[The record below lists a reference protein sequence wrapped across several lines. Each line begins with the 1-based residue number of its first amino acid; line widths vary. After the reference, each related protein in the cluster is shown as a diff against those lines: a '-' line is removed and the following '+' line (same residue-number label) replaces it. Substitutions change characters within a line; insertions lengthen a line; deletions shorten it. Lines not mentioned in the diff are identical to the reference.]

1 MPTQRTRPP
10 LIRCWMFDVR
20 CYTRGASNNRRY
32 TNSMQNRRTRTAR
45 YGPWLVGLG
54 AALWGTESA
63 WRIPLNELFDAK
75 VIVFW
80 EHVFILIMFLP
91 ILISRVREIPK
102 VRPRTWGFLIFSGFA
117 GSAVGTIFF
126 TLALK
131 YGNPTVVNV
140 ILNIQPVISTI
151 SAFVLFGDRLAR
163 GFFLYAGLA
172 IVAGIFVS
180 VAYPTQIGVS
190 FERAGLNLGT
200 GYALICALFWGL
212 STVAGRGVMVGMSL
226 RLASSMRIV
235 VGLAC
240 MTLILLAYG
249 KLNGA
254 ALWPAPAQAHPGKA
268 VLLLFFLAS
277 ISGGIP
283 LLIYFQ
289 GLHVTRASTAG
300 YFEMM
305 QTLAAVCITWGFFH
319 ASLHPHQF
327 VAAIILIAAVAMVHH
342 VQQQV
347 EKNFQSSVKS
357 ED

>member
-1 MPTQRTRPP
+1 MQQRTVKRA
-10 LIRCWMFDVR
+10 
-20 CYTRGASNNRRY
+20 G
-32 TNSMQNRRTRTAR
+32 

-54 AALWGTESA
+54 AGLWGTESA
-63 WRIPLNELFDAK
+63 WRIPLNELFDAR

-91 ILISRVREIPK
+91 ILIPRLHEVPK
-102 VRPRTWGFLIFSGFA
+102 IRARTWGFLLFSGFG

-126 TLALK
+126 TLSLK

-151 SAFVLFGDRLAR
+151 GAFLLFGDRLAR
-163 GFFLYAGLA
+163 QFFFYAAVA
-172 IVAGIFVS
+172 IVAGVFVS
-180 VAYPTQIGVS
+180 VTNPSMIGVS
-190 FERAGLNLGT
+190 FEWAGLNLGT

-212 STVAGRGVMVGMSL
+212 STVAGRGVMMGMSL

-249 KLNGA
+249 KLDGA
-254 ALWPAPAQAHPGKA
+254 ALWPAAARAHTGKA
-268 VLLLFFLAS
+268 IVLLFCLAS

-289 GLHVTRASTAG
+289 GLRLTRASTAG

-305 QTLAAVCITWGFFH
+305 QTLAAVCITWGVFH
-319 ASLHPHQF
+319 ASLHVHQIA
-327 VAAIILIAAVAMVHH
+327 AAIILIAAVAMVHH
-342 VQQQV
+342 VQQEIEPAQP
-347 EKNFQSSVKS
+347 N
-357 ED
+357 D

>member
-1 MPTQRTRPP
+1 M
-10 LIRCWMFDVR
+10 
-20 CYTRGASNNRRY
+20 SNRK
-32 TNSMQNRRTRTAR
+32 AR
-45 YGPWLVGLG
+45 SATYGPWLVGLG

-91 ILISRVREIPK
+91 ILISRLDEIPK
-102 VRPRTWGFLIFSGFA
+102 IRLRTWGYLLFSGFA

-140 ILNIQPVISTI
+140 VLNIQPVISTI
-151 SAFVLFGDRLAR
+151 GAFFLFGDRLAR
-163 GFFLYAGLA
+163 RFFFYASIA
-172 IVAGIFVS
+172 IIAGVFVS
-180 VAYPTQIGVS
+180 VTHPTMIGVS

-212 STVAGRGVMVGMSL
+212 STVAGRGVMLGMSL
-226 RLASSMRIV
+226 RLASSLRIV

-254 ALWPAPAQAHPGKA
+254 ALWPAAAQAHTTKA
-268 VLLLFFLAS
+268 IILLFFLAS

-289 GLHVTRASTAG
+289 GLHLTRASTAG

-319 ASLHPHQF
+319 ATLHLHQ
-327 VAAIILIAAVAMVHH
+327 VIAAIILIAAVAMVHR
-342 VQQQV
+342 VQQQIEV
-347 EKNFQSSVKS
+347 PAT
-357 ED
+357 

>member
-1 MPTQRTRPP
+1 MIIP
-10 LIRCWMFDVR
+10 LTHAFANV
-20 CYTRGASNNRRY
+20 TPVP
-32 TNSMQNRRTRTAR
+32 MQNRKTRSTT

-63 WRIPLNELFDAK
+63 WRIPLNELFDAE

-80 EHVFILIMFLP
+80 EHIFILMMFLP
-91 ILISRVREIPK
+91 ILIARFHEIPT
-102 VRPRTWGFLIFSGFA
+102 VRARTWAFLIFSGFA

-140 ILNIQPVISTI
+140 VLNIQPVISTI
-151 SAFVLFGDRLAR
+151 AAFLLFGDRLAR
-163 GFFLYAGLA
+163 RFFIYAGIA

-180 VAYPTQIGVS
+180 VAYPTMIGAS

-212 STVAGRGVMVGMSL
+212 STVAGRGVMTGMSL

-240 MTLILLAYG
+240 MTLVVLAYG
-249 KLNGA
+249 KLNGTG
-254 ALWPAPAQAHPGKA
+254 LWPAAAQAHPVRA
-268 VLLLFFLAS
+268 LVLLLLLAS

-289 GLHVTRASTAG
+289 GLHLTLASTAG

-305 QTLAAVCITWGFFH
+305 QTLAAVCITWGIFH
-319 ASLHPHQF
+319 ATLHGHQVIAAF
-327 VAAIILIAAVAMVHH
+327 VLIAAVAMVHH
-342 VQQQV
+342 VQQQL
-347 EKNFQSSVKS
+347 ETQMAARQRSSA
-357 ED
+357 DQN

>member
-1 MPTQRTRPP
+1 M
-10 LIRCWMFDVR
+10 
-20 CYTRGASNNRRY
+20 RRR
-32 TNSMQNRRTRTAR
+32 N

-63 WRIPLNELFDAK
+63 WRIPLNRLFDAK

-80 EHVFILIMFLP
+80 EHVLILLMLLP
-91 ILISRVREIPK
+91 LLISKLTDLPRINA
-102 VRPRTWGFLIFSGFA
+102 RTWGYLIFSAFA

-151 SAFVLFGDRLAR
+151 GAFLLFGDRLAR
-163 GFFLYAGLA
+163 QFFLYAGIA
-172 IVAGIFVS
+172 IVAGVFVS
-180 VAYPTQIGVS
+180 VANPTQIGVS

-235 VGLAC
+235 IGLTC
-240 MTLILLAYG
+240 MTLILLVYG

-254 ALWPAPAQAHPGKA
+254 ALWPPAAQKHALKA
-268 VLLLFFLAS
+268 IVLFLFLAS

-283 LLIYFQ
+283 LLVYFQ
-289 GLHVTRASTAG
+289 GLHLTRASTAG

-319 ASLHPHQF
+319 ASLHPHQ
-327 VAAIILIAAVAMVHH
+327 VIAAILLIAAVAMVHH
-342 VQQQV
+342 IQQRV
-347 EKNFQSSVKS
+347 EPAGNHR
-357 ED
+357 

>member
-1 MPTQRTRPP
+1 
-10 LIRCWMFDVR
+10 
-20 CYTRGASNNRRY
+20 
-32 TNSMQNRRTRTAR
+32 MQNRTTRSPT

-63 WRIPLNELFDAK
+63 WRIPLNALFDAK

-80 EHVFILIMFLP
+80 EHVFILIMLLP
-91 ILISRVREIPK
+91 SLVSHLDEI
-102 VRPRTWGFLIFSGFA
+102 RQIDARTWGYMLFSGFA

-151 SAFVLFGDRLAR
+151 GAFLLFSDRLAR
-163 GFFLYAGLA
+163 RFFFYAGVA
-172 IVAGIFVS
+172 IIAGIFVS
-180 VAYPTQIGVS
+180 VAHPTMIGVS
-190 FERAGLNLGT
+190 FESAGLNIGT

-212 STVAGRGVMVGMSL
+212 STVAGRGVMTGMSL
-226 RLASSMRIV
+226 RLAFSMRIV
-235 VGLAC
+235 VGLIC

-254 ALWPAPAQAHPGKA
+254 ALWPVAAQAHATKA
-268 VLLLFFLAS
+268 IVLLFFLAS

-289 GLHVTRASTAG
+289 GLHLTRASTAG

-305 QTLAAVCITWGFFH
+305 QTVAAVCITWGIFH
-319 ASLHPHQF
+319 ATLHLHQ
-327 VAAIILIAAVAMVHH
+327 VIAACVLIAAVAMVHH
-342 VQQQV
+342 VQQRV
-347 EKNFQSSVKS
+347 EPAGQRGQPSRAANRKN
-357 ED
+357 

>member
-1 MPTQRTRPP
+1 
-10 LIRCWMFDVR
+10 
-20 CYTRGASNNRRY
+20 
-32 TNSMQNRRTRTAR
+32 MQNGKARTAA

-80 EHVFILIMFLP
+80 EHVFILMMFLP
-91 ILISRVREIPK
+91 ILISQLHEIPT
-102 VRPRTWGFLIFSGFA
+102 VRARTWGFLIFSGFA

-140 ILNIQPVISTI
+140 VLNIQPVISTLA
-151 SAFVLFGDRLAR
+151 AFFLFADRLAR
-163 GFFLYAGLA
+163 RFFVYAGTA
-172 IVAGIFVS
+172 IVAGVFVS
-180 VAYPTQIGVS
+180 VEHPTQIGVS
-190 FERAGLNLGT
+190 FERAGLNVGT

-240 MTLILLAYG
+240 MTLILLTYG

-254 ALWPAPAQAHPGKA
+254 ALWPAAAQAHPIKA
-268 VLLLFFLAS
+268 IVLLFLLAS

-283 LLIYFQ
+283 LLFYFK
-289 GLHVTRASTAG
+289 GLHLTRASTAG

-319 ASLHPHQF
+319 ASLHPHQ
-327 VAAIILIAAVAMVHH
+327 VIAAIILIGAVAMVHH

-347 EKNFQSSVKS
+347 ETHN
-357 ED
+357 

>member
-1 MPTQRTRPP
+1 
-10 LIRCWMFDVR
+10 
-20 CYTRGASNNRRY
+20 
-32 TNSMQNRRTRTAR
+32 MQNNKIRSAR

-91 ILISRVREIPK
+91 ILISQLYEIRSVRA
-102 VRPRTWGFLIFSGFA
+102 RTWGFLIFSGFA
-117 GSAVGTIFF
+117 GSAVGTVFF

-131 YGNPTVVNV
+131 YGNATVVNV
-140 ILNIQPVISTI
+140 ILNVQPVMSTI
-151 SAFVLFGDRLAR
+151 GAFLFSGDGLAR
-163 GFFLYAGLA
+163 RFFLYAGIA
-172 IVAGIFVS
+172 IVAGVFVS
-180 VAYPTQIGVS
+180 VSFPTQIGVS
-190 FERAGLNLGT
+190 FERAGLNIGS

-235 VGLAC
+235 VGLVC
-240 MTLILLAYG
+240 MTFILLAYA

-254 ALWPAPAQAHPGKA
+254 AIWPAAAQAHPMKA
-268 VLLLFFLAS
+268 VVLLFFLAS
-277 ISGGIP
+277 ISGAVP
-283 LLIYFQ
+283 LLFYFQ
-289 GLHVTRASTAG
+289 GLHLTRASTAG

-319 ASLHPHQF
+319 ASLH
-327 VAAIILIAAVAMVHH
+327 
-342 VQQQV
+342 
-347 EKNFQSSVKS
+347 
-357 ED
+357 

>member
-1 MPTQRTRPP
+1 
-10 LIRCWMFDVR
+10 
-20 CYTRGASNNRRY
+20 
-32 TNSMQNRRTRTAR
+32 MQNRKTRTAT

-91 ILISRVREIPK
+91 ILISRLDEIPR
-102 VRPRTWGFLIFSGFA
+102 VRARTWGFLIFSGFA
-117 GSAVGTIFF
+117 GSAVGTVFF
-126 TLALK
+126 TLALT

-151 SAFVLFGDRLAR
+151 GAFLLFGDRLAR
-163 GFFLYAGLA
+163 QFFFYAGIA
-172 IVAGIFVS
+172 IIAGVFVS
-180 VAYPTQIGVS
+180 VTNPGMIGVS
-190 FERAGLNLGT
+190 FEQAGLNLGT
-200 GYALICALFWGL
+200 GYALICELFWGL
-212 STVAGRGVMVGMSL
+212 STVAGRGVMMGLSL

-240 MTLILLAYG
+240 MPLILLAYG
-249 KLNGA
+249 KLDGA
-254 ALWPAPAQAHPGKA
+254 ALWPAAAQKHTAKA
-268 VLLLFFLAS
+268 IVLLFCLAS

-289 GLHVTRASTAG
+289 GLRLTRASTAG

-305 QTLAAVCITWGFFH
+305 QTLAAVCITWGVFH
-319 ASLHPHQF
+319 ASLHLHQ
-327 VAAIILIAAVAMVHH
+327 VAAAIILIAAVAMVHH
-342 VQQQV
+342 VQQALEPAQP
-347 EKNFQSSVKS
+347 N
-357 ED
+357 DWR